1 MEEDRP
7 VRKRLTVRRRT
18 VLQGLAVGSLGLAA
32 RRAKGQ
38 ESGPFTIS
46 QGGRSY
52 EVTPL
57 SGSMPVEELYDLRIP
72 SQFGGDNGATDPGTG
87 PYFTSVG
94 TTALQRESTTITFLY
109 DGPNGLSLV
118 VVHDKAGG
126 TGGSASWTVSG
137 SLGGTEWLVK
147 DDFYTDTS
155 TGDPADTNYDRWQ
168 LDGTEDEIDWTWSA
182 NATDGGV
189 IGYLDDGVEVVIQ
202 PTYGS
207 AAALAGQYYTGT
219 VDAWQFLSGDIDSP
233 DRIDLALDSTV
244 EIRSGSKE
252 SANRDDTDQDKDRDD
267 DQDKAEDQDNDR
279 DDDNNGND
287 GRGNGDKNNG
297 RGPPDDQ
304 EDEDD
309 DDDDDDDD
317 QDKDRDDDN
326 DGNDGRGNG
335 DKDNGRGPPDD
346 EEDEEDEEDDDDEED
361 EEEDEDD

>member
-252 SANRDDTDQDKDRDD
+252 SANRDDTDQDKD
-267 DQDKAEDQDNDR
+267 E
-279 DDDNNGND
+279 
-287 GRGNGDKNNG
+287 
-297 RGPPDDQ
+297 
-304 EDEDD
+304 
-309 DDDDDDDD
+309 
-317 QDKDRDDDN
+317 DKDRDDDN

-346 EEDEEDEEDDDDEED
+346 EEDEEDQEDDDDEED

>member
-233 DRIDLALDSTV
+233 DRIDLALDNTV

-252 SANRDDTDQDKDRDD
+252 SANRDDTDQDKDE
-267 DQDKAEDQDNDR
+267 DKDR
-279 DDDNNGND
+279 D
-287 GRGNGDKNNG
+287 
-297 RGPPDDQ
+297 
-304 EDEDD
+304 E
-309 DDDDDDDD
+309 D

-346 EEDEEDEEDDDDEED
+346 EEDEEDQEDDDDEED